1 MTKSAFYGTINL
13 VEGGTYMLD
22 KEVLEL
28 FCEQMN
34 NASIFN
40 RAFIEKLTSVLKQS
54 KYFENWIIKNLT
66 IV

>member
-1 MTKSAFYGTINL
+1 
-13 VEGGTYMLD
+13 MLD

-54 KYFENWIIKNLT
+54 KYFENWIIKKLDNCVALCYT
-66 IV
+66 D